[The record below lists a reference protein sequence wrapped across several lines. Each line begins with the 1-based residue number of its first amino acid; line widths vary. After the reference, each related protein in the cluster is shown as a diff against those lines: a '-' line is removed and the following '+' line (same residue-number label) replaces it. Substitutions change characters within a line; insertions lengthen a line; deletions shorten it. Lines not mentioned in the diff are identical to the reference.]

1 MKRIIYSK
9 DAAKTLMKMPAN
21 LRNTV
26 RRKIEQYAANPA
38 ELANQVKKL
47 QGEPGY
53 RLRVGDWRVIF
64 DEDRTSITILAVGSH
79 GSIYK

>member
-1 MKRIIYSK
+1 MKRVVYSR

-21 LRNTV
+21 LRRTV
-26 RRKIEQYAANPA
+26 RAKIEQYAANPA
-38 ELANQVKKL
+38 ALANQVRRL

-64 DEDRTSITILAVGSH
+64 DQDRTSVIVLAIGSR